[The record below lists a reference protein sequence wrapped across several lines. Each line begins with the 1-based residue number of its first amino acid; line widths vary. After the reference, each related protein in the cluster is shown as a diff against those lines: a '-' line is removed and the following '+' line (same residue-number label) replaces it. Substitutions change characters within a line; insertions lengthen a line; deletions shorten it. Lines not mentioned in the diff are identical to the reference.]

1 MADIA
6 TALVDFG
13 ADPAALRLLDSDGP
27 DLLPY
32 ASLLTARQRGGDIL
46 GVVSAI
52 YEWQGA
58 PLIFL
63 VDADSLQGDDQLH
76 KIRRLLAMRGDAPYL
91 GVIATGRLDVFRVA
105 LDRKSPA
112 QARVDLGD
120 GDNARSAAIAR
131 LGNIRP
137 KAAINQSNW
146 ISNVVL
152 NLLTGSITR
161 LTELD
166 GMSDEDA
173 ISLVGRALFTRFLAD
188 RGLLPS
194 SVSDTNTAAS
204 MFDSR
209 EVAEETSTWLD
220 TTFNGDLLPLSD
232 GIFQKLPDRAYH
244 ILGDILRRSPES
256 QLYLGWEEKW

>member
-1 MADIA
+1 
-6 TALVDFG
+6 
-13 ADPAALRLLDSDGP
+13 
-27 DLLPY
+27 
-32 ASLLTARQRGGDIL
+32 
-46 GVVSAI
+46 
-52 YEWQGA
+52 
-58 PLIFL
+58 
-63 VDADSLQGDDQLH
+63 
-76 KIRRLLAMRGDAPYL
+76 MRGDAPYL

-232 GIFQKLPDRAYH
+232 GIFQKLPDRVYH

-256 QLYLGWEEKW
+256 QLYLGWEEKWDNLDFAHIPVGVLSQAYELYLRNHAPLRQRREGGYYTPRPIADLMVRASFRALERQDATQKAKILDPAAGAG